1 MNSVG
6 IVRLIWL
13 ALAIVLAGSVL
24 PAQDRDDTED
34 RIRAG
39 LLALNSRDIPTAQE
53 HLEKA
58 IEQAPQDARGWLGL
72 SQIYAILN
80 LHRQAHEHADE
91 AARLDG
97 KNPIVQRALAMFY
110 SDYRNWA
117 EAARWEEMFA
127 ESDQADPDSYLRA
140 ASMYL
145 EADMPRRAI
154 ELANKGVERKE
165 SPQLHNVLGKAYET
179 AGDSALAQR
188 HLEKAV
194 ETLPYEESLHFDLG
208 YFHLRHQDFE
218 AAVTAFANGRKYFDK
233 SAAIE
238 LGIGIAYYGQRRFND
253 AIDAFLRS
261 AELAPPMEQP
271 HAFLG
276 RVLQHVQYR
285 MDDAVNRFS
294 EFHTKHTK
302 SYLGP
307 FLYGQIL
314 LTQLGSGDDAEAIE
328 KIEGLLRES
337 IATREDYWESHFE
350 LGVLLEKK
358 RRYEDAERH
367 LLRAVE
373 LNSEA
378 SKPHYRLARVY
389 LRLGKSKIAKAE
401 RELHKQLTEKEREK
415 MAAGGMAGELMPNS
429 AQD

>member
-1 MNSVG
+1 MYG
-6 IVRLIWL
+6 FFL
-13 ALAIVLAGSVL
+13 ALLVALSML
-24 PAQDRDDTED
+24 PAQEPDDTED

-58 IEQAPQDARGWLGL
+58 IEQAPEDARGWLGL

-80 LHRQAHEHADE
+80 LHREAHEHAEE

-97 KNPIVQRALAMFY
+97 DNPIVQRALAMFY
-110 SDYRNWA
+110 GDYRNWA

-127 ESDQADPDSYLRA
+127 ASGQADPDAYLRA

-145 EADMPRRAI
+145 EADMPRRSI
-154 ELANKGVERKE
+154 ELATKGVERNE

-179 AGDSALAQR
+179 AGDSAAAQS

-218 AAVTAFANGRKYFDK
+218 AAIVAFGNGRKYFDK

-253 AIDAFLRS
+253 AIDAFLRA

-285 MDDAVNRFS
+285 VDDAVDRFR
-294 EFHTKHTK
+294 EFHTKHSK
-302 SYLGP
+302 NYLGP

-314 LTQLGSGDDAEAIE
+314 LTQLGSSDDSEVIE
-328 KIEGLLRES
+328 QVEDLLRES
-337 IATREDYWESHFE
+337 IVRREDYWESNFE

-358 RRYEDAERH
+358 RRYQDAEKH

-389 LRLGKSKIAKAE
+389 QRLGKSKAAKAE
-401 RELHKQLTEKEREK
+401 RELHQQLTEKEREK
-415 MAAGGMAGELMPNS
+415 MAAGGMASDLMPNTT
-429 AQD
+429 QD

>member
-1 MNSVG
+1 MYGVF
-6 IVRLIWL
+6 L
-13 ALAIVLAGSVL
+13 ALLVAFSML
-24 PAQDRDDTED
+24 PAQEPDDTED

-58 IEQAPQDARGWLGL
+58 IEQAPEDARGWLGL

-80 LHRQAHEHADE
+80 LHREAHEHAEE
-91 AARLDG
+91 AARLDAD
-97 KNPIVQRALAMFY
+97 NPIVQRALAMFY
-110 SDYRNWA
+110 GDYRNWA

-127 ESDQADPDSYLRA
+127 ASGQADPDAYLRA

-145 EADMPRRAI
+145 EADMPRRSI
-154 ELANKGVERKE
+154 ELASKGVERKE

-179 AGDSALAQR
+179 AGDSAAARL

-194 ETLPYEESLHFDLG
+194 ETLPYDESLHFDLG

-218 AAVTAFANGRKYFDK
+218 TAIVAFENGRKYFDK

-253 AIDAFLRS
+253 AIDAFLRA

-276 RVLQHVQYR
+276 RVLRHVRYR
-285 MDDAVNRFS
+285 IDDAVDRFR
-294 EFHTKHTK
+294 EFHTKHSKT
-302 SYLGP
+302 YLGP

-314 LTQLGSGDDAEAIE
+314 LTQLGSSDDSEAIE
-328 KIEGLLRES
+328 QVEGLLRES
-337 IATREDYWESHFE
+337 IVRREDYWESNFE

-358 RRYEDAERH
+358 RRYQDAENH

-389 LRLGKSKIAKAE
+389 QRLGKSKAAKAE
-401 RELHKQLTEKEREK
+401 RELHQQLTEKEREK
-415 MAAGGMAGELMPNS
+415 MAAGGMASELMPN
-429 AQD
+429 ATQD